1 MEFVKWTKLR
11 KNKAFPMFLC
21 YFHIFLCCSSE
32 NIELKAAWFQS
43 PSQGCLALGLK
54 AADIPS

>member
-11 KNKAFPMFLC
+11 KNKAFPVFLC

-32 NIELKAAWFQS
+32 NIELKAACIEYVEQ
-43 PSQGCLALGLK
+43 
-54 AADIPS
+54 

>member
-32 NIELKAAWFQS
+32 NLELKAA
-43 PSQGCLALGLK
+43 C
-54 AADIPS
+54 IEYVEH